1 MRALVKE
8 AEEVLA
14 SQDAK
19 KAQDLL
25 EQLKLFPP
33 RPVSQQVMEHSGA
46 RGFEEQ
52 VNLDLIVSS
61 QGLSQL
67 LSDQVNAWREYDA
80 AVDSLK
86 RYIAKEKR

>member
-1 MRALVKE
+1 
-8 AEEVLA
+8 
-14 SQDAK
+14 
-19 KAQDLL
+19 
-25 EQLKLFPP
+25 
-33 RPVSQQVMEHSGA
+33 MENSGA
-46 RGFEEQ
+46 LGFEEQ